1 MTYVTLYICCFGILG
16 GDLPTVLLMISYC
29 SGPLMEEKKKKKAEM
44 LFWRESLKYLLL
56 AFFKNKFHF
65 KYNLKHW
72 HEANWMESSLP

>member
-1 MTYVTLYICCFGILG
+1 
-16 GDLPTVLLMISYC
+16 
-29 SGPLMEEKKKKKAEM
+29 MEEKKNKKAEM